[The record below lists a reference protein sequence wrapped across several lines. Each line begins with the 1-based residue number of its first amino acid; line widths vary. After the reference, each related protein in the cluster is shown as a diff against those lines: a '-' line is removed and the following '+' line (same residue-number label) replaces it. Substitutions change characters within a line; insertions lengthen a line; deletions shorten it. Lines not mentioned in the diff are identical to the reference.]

1 MTITVEATYEN
12 GTLKL
17 VDPLPLKEN
26 EKVRVTVELEPSLL
40 LRAYGIMGWK
50 GDAATIERVALDQEF
65 DLPEG

>member
-17 VDPLPLKEN
+17 VEPLPLKEN
-26 EKVRVTVELEPSLL
+26 EKVRVTVELEPSPL

-50 GDAATIERVALDQEF
+50 GDTATIERVALDQEF
-65 DLPEG
+65 DPLEG

>member
-17 VDPLPLKEN
+17 VVPLPLKEN
-26 EKVRVTVELEPSLL
+26 EKVRVTVELGPSPL

-65 DLPEG
+65 DPLEG